1 MRSVVITLILAFTP
15 PASAGFDSAYSDLQ
29 PEDKSVCKLV
39 TAVEPGDEAMSS
51 GGFECAG
58 YKDFK
63 VRFAEG
69 DLRSFVSF
77 GKRPVD
83 HCASRQTFGGFN
95 TVGKKVEWR
104 LQDGTPFATILRWTV
119 AHHSGD
125 VAKQKTWLV
134 VTKLEANNSCQMGYV
149 EGSYPRANEKA
160 RWLADGAA
168 EAFSC
173 KQSKPTIFASSAAL
187 VFDIGASGGCEE

>member
-51 GGFECAG
+51 GGFECKG
-58 YKDFK
+58 YKNFK

-77 GKRPVD
+77 GKRPVGI
-83 HCASRQTFGGFN
+83 APPA
-95 TVGKKVEWR
+95 KP
-104 LQDGTPFATILRWTV
+104 LV
-119 AHHSGD
+119 ALIPLAKPWSG
-125 VAKQKTWLV
+125 A
-134 VTKLEANNSCQMGYV
+134 
-149 EGSYPRANEKA
+149 
-160 RWLADGAA
+160 
-168 EAFSC
+168 
-173 KQSKPTIFASSAAL
+173 
-187 VFDIGASGGCEE
+187 